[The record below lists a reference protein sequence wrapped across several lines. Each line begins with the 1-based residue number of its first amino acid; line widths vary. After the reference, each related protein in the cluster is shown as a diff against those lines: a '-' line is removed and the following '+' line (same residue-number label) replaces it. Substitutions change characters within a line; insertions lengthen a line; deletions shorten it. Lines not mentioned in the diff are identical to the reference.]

1 MKIDQVTD
9 MATKAK
15 TVAYGT
21 IFVLSYWATIS
32 YPISM
37 MAYNIRAA
45 TAHAIDTEWL
55 GIPADAKKANCPR

>member
-1 MKIDQVTD
+1 MKIGQVTD
-9 MATKAK
+9 MAK

-37 MAYNIRAA
+37 MAYNIAQ
-45 TAHAIDTEWL
+45 
-55 GIPADAKKANCPR
+55 PRHTPSTQSGYTS